1 MELFDK
7 LMSMIRMDDEDDD
20 YDDDYD
26 DYEDEVE
33 VPKPRKK
40 ASKTAKRSA
49 SARRTEDDADDAA
62 EEPPVKPEKSSK
74 TTRRFEPVEE
84 EQERPARSSRSSR
97 QAKVVP
103 IRQNSMEV
111 CSIHPASID
120 ESQEIADT
128 LLSGRAVILN
138 LEGISTGVAQR
149 IVDFAAGACY
159 AIDGNMQPVSEYVFL
174 ITPKQVGVSGDFKDI
189 IGGAFDMSAFSKV

>member
-7 LMSMIRMDDEDDD
+7 LMSMIRMDDDDDD
-20 YDDDYD
+20 YDDYD
-26 DYEDEVE
+26 DYEDEIEQPKARKRAAKKTAAERRSEEAADDTADE
-33 VPKPRKK
+33 V
-40 ASKTAKRSA
+40 AAKTAKNSK
-49 SARRTEDDADDAA
+49 SAR
-62 EEPPVKPEKSSK
+62 K
-74 TTRRFEPVEE
+74 FETVEE
-84 EQERPARSSRSSR
+84 EPERQNRSSRSSR

-103 IRQNSMEV
+103 IRQASMEV
-111 CSIHPASID
+111 CSIHPSSID

-138 LEGISTGVAQR
+138 LEGIPTSVAQR

-159 AIDGNMQPVSEYVFL
+159 AIDGNMQPVSEYVFV
-174 ITPKQVGVSGDFKDI
+174 ITPKQVGVSGDFKDV

>member
-7 LMSMIRMDDEDDD
+7 LMSMIRMDDDEDD
-20 YDDDYD
+20 YDDEYD
-26 DYEDEVE
+26 DYVDEVE
-33 VPKPRKK
+33 EPKPKR
-40 ASKTAKRSA
+40 KTAKKSTVSNRKIDE
-49 SARRTEDDADDAA
+49 TLDEAA
-62 EEPPVKPEKSSK
+62 EEMSSAKPAKSSRPARK
-74 TTRRFEPVEE
+74 LESVEE
-84 EQERPARSSRSSR
+84 EPERPTRVSRSAR

-103 IRQNSMEV
+103 IRQTSMEV
-111 CSIHPASID
+111 CSIHPSSID

-138 LEGISTGVAQR
+138 LEGISTAVAQR

-174 ITPKQVGVSGDFKDI
+174 ITPKQVGVSGDFKDV